1 MIPLFKVAMNPEASK
16 AVEKVLLSGFIGQ
29 GEVVEEFERQLKQS
43 FNNSYLITVN
53 SGTSAL
59 HLALRLIKDKHPE
72 KKYIISTALTCTA
85 TNWAIL
91 AAGFEIIWADIDPN
105 TLNICPESVLKLTL
119 EEKTYYEIAAV
130 MVVHWG
136 GAAADVKKIK
146 SLTGLDIIE
155 DCAHAFGS
163 YYELPATKDESTL
176 VGNSGNYCCFSFQ
189 AIKHLTTGDGGMLI
203 LPNEEE
209 YKKAK
214 LLRWYGIDRE
224 GDRKDFRC
232 EAPINDWGYKFH
244 MNDINAAIGIENL
257 KIFGDNVR
265 RHQNNAGFYDWWL
278 NENSRHITPLYYDE
292 GSSYW
297 IYSILVED
305 RDNFQRAMKDRGVMT
320 SQVHERNDLH
330 PCVKEF
336 KKELPNVEQVIGKL
350 SSLPVGWWVTDKD
363 REYIVEQ
370 IKKGW

>member
-1 MIPLFKVAMNPEASK
+1 MIPLFKVAMNPEADK
-16 AVEKVLLSGFIGQ
+16 AVGKVLNSGFIGQ
-29 GEVVEEFERQLKQS
+29 GEVVEMFEFQLEQC
-43 FNNSYLITVN
+43 FNNSYLVTVN

-59 HLALRLIKDKHPE
+59 HLALRLIKDKHPD
-72 KKYIISTALTCTA
+72 KKYIISTPLTCTA

-91 AAGFEIIWADIDPN
+91 AAGFEIIWADIEPN
-105 TLNICPESVLKLTL
+105 TLNICPLSVAKSVTPLV
-119 EEKTYYEIAAV
+119 AAV

-146 SLTGLDIIE
+146 SMTGLDIIE

-163 YYELPATKDESTL
+163 YYELPATQEENTK

-232 EAPINDWGYKFH
+232 EEPIKDWGYKFH

-257 KIFGDNVR
+257 KIVGDNIR
-265 RHQNNAGFYDWWL
+265 RHINNAGFYDYWL
-278 NENSRHITPLYYDE
+278 NEYAPKINTLYYDE
-292 GSSYW
+292 GSAYW
-297 IYSILVED
+297 IYSILVEE
-305 RDNFQRAMKDRGVMT
+305 RDNFQKAMKDRGVMC

-330 PCVKEF
+330 PCVSKY
-336 KKELPNVEQVIGKL
+336 KTELPNIEKVIGKL
-350 SSLPVGWWVTDKD
+350 SSLPVGWWVTDED

>member
-1 MIPLFKVAMNPEASK
+1 MIPLFKVAMNPTADK
-16 AVEKVLLSGFIGQ
+16 AVGKVLSSGFIGQ
-29 GEVVEEFERQLKQS
+29 GEVVEEFEYQLRQS
-43 FNNSYLITVN
+43 FNNPYLVTVN

-59 HLALRLIKDKHPE
+59 TLALRIIKDKHPE
-72 KKYIISTALTCTA
+72 KKYIISTPLTCTA

-91 AAGFEIIWADIDPN
+91 AAGFEIIWADIETN
-105 TLNICPESVLKLTL
+105 TLNICPLSVAKCVTPLV
-119 EEKTYYEIAAV
+119 AAV

-146 SLTGLDIIE
+146 ALTGLDIIE

-163 YYELPATKDESTL
+163 YYELPATQDEGTK

-189 AIKHLTTGDGGMLI
+189 AIKHFTTGDGGMLI
-203 LPNEEE
+203 LPGEYE

-232 EAPINDWGYKFH
+232 EEPIKDWGYKFH

-257 KIFGDNVR
+257 KIVSDNIR
-265 RHQNNAGFYDWWL
+265 RHIDNA
-278 NENSRHITPLYYDE
+278 LYYSEQFPSALCSLGTFDYNE

-297 IYSILVED
+297 IYSVMVSK
-305 RDNFQRAMKDRGVMT
+305 RDDFQRAMKRRGVMT

-330 PCVKEF
+330 PCVAKYRT
-336 KKELPNVEQVIGKL
+336 ELPNLEKVIGKL
-350 SSLPVGWWVTDKD
+350 SSIPVGWWVTDED

>member
-1 MIPLFKVAMNPEASK
+1 MIPLFKVAMNPLADEAVK
-16 AVEKVLLSGFIGQ
+16 KVLNSGFIGQ
-29 GEVVEEFERQLKQS
+29 GEIVEQFERLLKRK
-43 FNNSYLITVN
+43 FHNPYLVTVN

-59 HLALRLIKDKHPE
+59 QLALRLIKDKYPG
-72 KKYIISTALTCTA
+72 KDYIISTPLTCTA

-91 AAGFEIIWADIDPN
+91 AAGFKIIWADIDDD
-105 TLNICPESVLKLTL
+105 TLNICPLSVAKVNNPNV
-119 EEKTYYEIAAV
+119 AAV

-136 GAAADVKKIK
+136 GCAADVVKIK
-146 SLTGLDIIE
+146 ALTGLDIIE

-163 YYELPATKDESTL
+163 TYNIKGYTSM

-203 LPNEEE
+203 LPGEYE

-257 KIFGDNVR
+257 KIVDENIA
-265 RHQNNAGFYDWWL
+265 RHTSNAKFYETQLPSIYFNLGTFKFDWQ
-278 NENSRHITPLYYDE
+278 SA
-292 GSSYW
+292 YW
-297 IYSILVED
+297 IYSVKVYH
-305 RDNFQRAMKDRGVMT
+305 RDDFQRAMKDRGVMT

-336 KKELPNVEQVIGKL
+336 KTHLPNLEKVIGQL
-350 SSLPVGWWVTDKD
+350 SSIPVGWWVTDED
-363 REYIVEQ
+363 RDYIVEQ

>member
-1 MIPLFKVAMNPEASK
+1 MIPLFKVAMNPTADK
-16 AVEKVLLSGFIGQ
+16 AVAKVLNSGFIGQ
-29 GEVVEEFERQLKQS
+29 GDVVEMFEFQLEQC
-43 FNNSYLITVN
+43 FNNSYLVTVN

-59 HLALRLIKDKHPE
+59 HLALRLIKDKHPD
-72 KKYIISTALTCTA
+72 KKYIISTPLTCTA

-91 AAGFEIIWADIDPN
+91 VAGFEIIWADIEPN
-105 TLNICPESVLKLTL
+105 TLNICPLSVAKSVTPLV
-119 EEKTYYEIAAV
+119 AAV

-146 SLTGLDIIE
+146 SMTGLDIIE

-163 YYELPATKDESTL
+163 YYELPATMEENTK

-232 EAPINDWGYKFH
+232 EEPIKDWGYKFH
-244 MNDINAAIGIENL
+244 MNDINGAIGIENL
-257 KIFGDNVR
+257 KIVGDNIR
-265 RHQNNAGFYDWWL
+265 RHINNAGFYDYWL
-278 NENSRHITPLYYDE
+278 NEYAPKINTLYYDE
-292 GSSYW
+292 GSAYW
-297 IYSILVED
+297 IYSILVEE
-305 RDNFQRAMKDRGVMT
+305 RDNFQKAMKDRGVMC

-330 PCVKEF
+330 PCVSRYRT
-336 KKELPNVEQVIGKL
+336 ELPNLEKVIGKL
-350 SSLPVGWWVTDKD
+350 SSIPVGWWVTDED

>member
-1 MIPLFKVAMNPEASK
+1 MIPLFRVAMNPEADK
-16 AVEKVLLSGFIGQ
+16 AVAKVLQSGFIGQ
-29 GEVVEEFERQLKQS
+29 GEVVEEFERQLKER
-43 FNNSYLITVN
+43 FKNEYLVTVN

-59 HLALRLIKDKHPE
+59 QLALRLIKDKHPN
-72 KKYIISTALTCTA
+72 KKYIISTPLTCTA

-105 TLNICPESVLKLTL
+105 TLNIHPLSVQACQTD
-119 EEKTYYEIAAV
+119 EVAAV

-136 GAAADVKKIK
+136 GAAADVKWIK

-155 DCAHAFGS
+155 DCAHAFG
-163 YYELPATKDESTL
+163 ATYRNEDIL

-203 LPNEEE
+203 LPSEYD

-232 EAPINDWGYKFH
+232 EAPIKDWGYKFH

-257 KIFGDNVR
+257 KIVDDNIDK
-265 RHQNNAGFYDWWL
+265 HFDNA
-278 NENSRHITPLYYDE
+278 LYYNE
-292 GSSYW
+292 QFLYGVTELRKLEFKPNSSYW
-297 IYSILVED
+297 IYSVKVPR
-305 RDNFQRAMKDRGVMT
+305 RDDFQRAMKDRGIMT
-320 SQVHERNDLH
+320 SQVHERNDIH
-330 PCVKEF
+330 PCVTKY
-336 KKELPNVEQVIGKL
+336 KTKLDILDDIIGEL
-350 SSLPVGWWVTDKD
+350 SSIPVGWWVSQED

>member
-1 MIPLFKVAMNPEASK
+1 MIPLFKVAMNPTADK
-16 AVEKVLLSGFIGQ
+16 AVGKVLSSGFIGQ
-29 GEVVEEFERQLKQS
+29 GEVVEKFELDLKIC
-43 FNNSYLITVN
+43 FNNPHIVTVN

-59 HLALRLIKDKHPE
+59 TLALRIIKDKHPE
-72 KKYIISTALTCTA
+72 KKYIISTPLTCTA

-91 AAGFEIIWADIDPN
+91 AAGFKIIWADIDPN
-105 TLNICPESVLKLTL
+105 TLNICPLSVAKSVTPLV
-119 EEKTYYEIAAV
+119 AAV

-146 SLTGLDIIE
+146 ALTGLDIIE

-163 YYELPATKDESTL
+163 YYELPATQDEGTK

-203 LPNEEE
+203 LPGEYE

-232 EAPINDWGYKFH
+232 EDPIKDWGYKFH

-257 KIFGDNVR
+257 KIVGDNIR
-265 RHQNNAGFYDWWL
+265 RHIDNAAFYSKQFPSALCSLGTFDFDL
-278 NENSRHITPLYYDE
+278 
-292 GSSYW
+292 GSAYW
-297 IYSILVED
+297 IYSVLVSN
-305 RDNFQRAMKDRGVMT
+305 RDDFQRAMKDRGVMT

-330 PCVKEF
+330 PCVAKY
-336 KKELPNVEQVIGKL
+336 KTELPNLEKVIGKL
-350 SSLPVGWWVTDKD
+350 SSIPVGWWVTDED

>member
-16 AVEKVLLSGFIGQ
+16 AVEKVLSSGFIGQ

-43 FNNSYLITVN
+43 FNNPYLVTVN

-59 HLALRLIKDKHPE
+59 QLALRLIKDKHPE
-72 KKYIISTALTCTA
+72 KKYIISTPLTCTA

-105 TLNICPESVLKLTL
+105 TLNICPLSVVKSVTPLV
-119 EEKTYYEIAAV
+119 AAV

-278 NENSRHITPLYYDE
+278 NENSRFITPLYFDE

-305 RDNFQRAMKDRGVMT
+305 RDNFQRAMKERGVMT

-330 PCVKEF
+330 PCVKQF
-336 KKELPNVEQVIGKL
+336 KTELPNIEKVIGKL
-350 SSLPVGWWVTDKD
+350 SSLPVGWWVTDED

>member
-1 MIPLFKVAMNPEASK
+1 MIPLFRVAMNPEADK
-16 AVEKVLLSGFIGQ
+16 AVAKVLQSGFIGQ
-29 GEVVEEFERQLKQS
+29 GEVVEEFERQLKKR
-43 FNNSYLITVN
+43 FNNPYLITVN

-59 HLALRLIKDKHPE
+59 QLALRIIKDKYPE
-72 KKYIISTALTCTA
+72 KKYIISTPLTCTA

-91 AAGFEIIWADIDPN
+91 AAGFEIIWADIQPK
-105 TLNICPESVLKLTL
+105 TLNICPLSVQQCQTQ
-119 EEKTYYEIAAV
+119 EVAAV

-136 GAAADVKKIK
+136 GAAADVERIK
-146 SLTGLDIIE
+146 ALTGLDIIE

-163 YYELPATKDESTL
+163 VYNIKSRDEM

-203 LPNEEE
+203 LPSE
-209 YKKAK
+209 YEYRKAK

-232 EAPINDWGYKFH
+232 EAPIKEWGYKFH

-257 KIFGDNVR
+257 KIVYDNIAK
-265 RHQNNAGFYDWWL
+265 HFDNAFYY
-278 NENSRHITPLYYDE
+278 NEQFSSALCSLGTFDFNKN
-292 GSSYW
+292 SSYW
-297 IYSILVED
+297 IYSVRVSK
-305 RDNFQRAMKDRGVMT
+305 RDDFQRAMKDRGVMT
-320 SQVHERNDLH
+320 SQVHERNDIH
-330 PCVKEF
+330 PCVSKY
-336 KKELPNVEQVIGKL
+336 KVELPNLEKVIGEL
-350 SSLPVGWWVTDKD
+350 SSIPVGWWVTKED

>member
-1 MIPLFKVAMNPEASK
+1 MIPLFKVAMNPEADK
-16 AVEKVLLSGFIGQ
+16 AVGKVLNSGFIGQ
-29 GEVVEEFERQLKQS
+29 GEVVEMFEFQLEQC
-43 FNNSYLITVN
+43 FNNSYLVTVN

-59 HLALRLIKDKHPE
+59 HLALRLIKDKHPD
-72 KKYIISTALTCTA
+72 KKYIISTPLTCTA

-91 AAGFEIIWADIDPN
+91 AAGFEIIWADIEPN
-105 TLNICPESVLKLTL
+105 TLNICPLSVAKSVTPLV
-119 EEKTYYEIAAV
+119 AAV

-146 SLTGLDIIE
+146 SLTGLHIIE

-163 YYELPATKDESTL
+163 YYELPATLEENTK

-232 EAPINDWGYKFH
+232 EEPIKDWGYKFH

-257 KIFGDNVR
+257 KIVGDNIR
-265 RHQNNAGFYDWWL
+265 RHINNAGFYDYWL
-278 NENSRHITPLYYDE
+278 NEYAPKINTLYYDE
-292 GSSYW
+292 GSAYW
-297 IYSILVED
+297 IYSILVEE
-305 RDNFQRAMKDRGVMT
+305 RDNFQKAMKDRGVMC

-330 PCVKEF
+330 PCVSRYRT
-336 KKELPNVEQVIGKL
+336 ELPNLEKVIGKL
-350 SSLPVGWWVTDKD
+350 SSLPVGWWVTDED

>member
-1 MIPLFKVAMNPEASK
+1 MIPLFKVAMNPTAEKS
-16 AVEKVLLSGFIGQ
+16 VGKVLNRGFIGQ
-29 GEVVEEFERQLKQS
+29 GEVVEEFEYQLKQS
-43 FNNSYLITVN
+43 FNNSYLVTVN

-59 HLALRLIKDKHPE
+59 HLALRLIKDKHPD
-72 KKYIISTALTCTA
+72 KKYIISTPLTCTA

-91 AAGFEIIWADIDPN
+91 AAGFEIIWADIDPK
-105 TLNICPESVLKLTL
+105 TLNICPLSVAKCVTPLV
-119 EEKTYYEIAAV
+119 AAV

-163 YYELPATKDESTL
+163 YYELPATLEENTK

-232 EAPINDWGYKFH
+232 EEPIKDWGYKFH
-244 MNDINAAIGIENL
+244 MNDINAVIGIENL
-257 KIFGDNVR
+257 KIVGDNIR
-265 RHQNNAGFYDWWL
+265 RHINNAGFYDYWL
-278 NENSRHITPLYYDE
+278 NEYAPKINTLYYDE
-292 GSSYW
+292 GSAYW
-297 IYSILVED
+297 IYSILVEE
-305 RDNFQRAMKDRGVMT
+305 RDNFQKAMKDRGVMC

-330 PCVKEF
+330 PCVAKYRT
-336 KKELPNVEQVIGKL
+336 ELPNLEKVIGKL
-350 SSLPVGWWVTDKD
+350 SSIPVGWWVTDED
-363 REYIVEQ
+363 REFIVEQ
-370 IKKGW
+370 IKLGW

>member
-1 MIPLFKVAMNPEASK
+1 MIPLFKVAMNTEADK
-16 AVEKVLLSGFIGQ
+16 AVAKVLNSGFIGQ
-29 GEVVEEFERQLKQS
+29 GEVVEMFEFQLEQC
-43 FNNSYLITVN
+43 FNNSYLVTVN

-59 HLALRLIKDKHPE
+59 HLALRLIKDKHPD
-72 KKYIISTALTCTA
+72 KKYIISTPLTCTA

-91 AAGFEIIWADIDPN
+91 AAGFEIIWADIDPK
-105 TLNICPESVLKLTL
+105 TLNICPLSVAECVTPLV
-119 EEKTYYEIAAV
+119 AAV

-136 GAAADVKKIK
+136 GAAADVRKIK
-146 SLTGLDIIE
+146 SMTGLDIIE

-163 YYELPATKDESTL
+163 YYELPATMEENTK

-189 AIKHLTTGDGGMLI
+189 AIKHLTSGDGGMLI

-214 LLRWYGIDRE
+214 LLRWFGIDRE

-232 EAPINDWGYKFH
+232 EEPIKDWGYKFH

-257 KIFGDNVR
+257 KIVGDNIR
-265 RHQNNAGFYDWWL
+265 RHINNARFYDYWL
-278 NENSRHITPLYYDE
+278 NEYAPKINTLYFNE
-292 GSSYW
+292 GSAYW
-297 IYSILVED
+297 IYSILVEE
-305 RDNFQRAMKDRGVMT
+305 RDNFQKAMKDRGVMC

-330 PCVKEF
+330 PCVSRYRT
-336 KKELPNVEQVIGKL
+336 ELPNLEKVIGKL
-350 SSLPVGWWVTDKD
+350 SSIPVGWWVTDED

>member
-1 MIPLFKVAMNPEASK
+1 MIPLFKVAMNPEADK
-16 AVEKVLLSGFIGQ
+16 AVSKVLQSGFIGQ
-29 GEVVEEFERQLKQS
+29 GEVVEEFERQLKER
-43 FNNSYLITVN
+43 FKNEYLVTVN

-59 HLALRLIKDKHPE
+59 QLALRLIKDKHPN
-72 KKYIISTALTCTA
+72 KKYIISTPLTCTA

-105 TLNICPESVLKLTL
+105 TLNIHPLSVQACQTD
-119 EEKTYYEIAAV
+119 EVAAV

-136 GAAADVKKIK
+136 GAAADVKWIK
-146 SLTGLDIIE
+146 ALTGLDIIE

-163 YYELPATKDESTL
+163 TYRNEDIL

-203 LPNEEE
+203 LPSEYD

-232 EAPINDWGYKFH
+232 EAPIKDWGYKFH

-257 KIFGDNVR
+257 KIVDDNIDK
-265 RHQNNAGFYDWWL
+265 HFDNA
-278 NENSRHITPLYYDE
+278 LYYNE
-292 GSSYW
+292 Q
-297 IYSILVED
+297 LVYME
-305 RDNFQRAMKDRGVMT
+305 
-320 SQVHERNDLH
+320 
-330 PCVKEF
+330 
-336 KKELPNVEQVIGKL
+336 
-350 SSLPVGWWVTDKD
+350 
-363 REYIVEQ
+363 
-370 IKKGW
+370 

>member
-1 MIPLFKVAMNPEASK
+1 MIPLFKVAMNPDA
-16 AVEKVLLSGFIGQ
+16 EKSVGNVLNSGFIGQ
-29 GEVVEEFERQLKQS
+29 GEVVEKFERQLKES
-43 FNNSYLITVN
+43 FNNNNIITVN

-59 HLALRLIKDKHPE
+59 QLALRLIKDKHPE
-72 KKYIISTALTCTA
+72 KKYIISTPMTCTA

-91 AAGFEIIWADIDPN
+91 AAGFEIIWADIEPN
-105 TLNICPESVLKLTL
+105 TLNICPLSVAKN
-119 EEKTYYEIAAV
+119 INSNVAAV

-136 GAAADVKKIK
+136 GSAANVKLIK

-163 YYELPATKDESTL
+163 YYELPVFPDEVTK

-203 LPNEEE
+203 LPNEQE

-257 KIFGDNVR
+257 KIVGDNIKT
-265 RHQNNAGFYDWWL
+265 HMNNAGFYDWWL
-278 NENSRHITPLYYDE
+278 HENCKLITPLDFDN
-292 GSSYW
+292 GSAYW

-305 RDNFQRAMKDRGVMT
+305 RDNFQIAMKDRGVMT

-336 KKELPNVEQVIGKL
+336 KTELPNLEAVIGKL
-350 SSLPVGWWVTDKD
+350 SSLPVGWWVTNEN

>member
-1 MIPLFKVAMNPEASK
+1 MIPLFKVAMNETADK
-16 AVEKVLLSGFIGQ
+16 AVGKVLSSGFIGQ
-29 GEVVEEFERQLKQS
+29 GEVVDKFELDLKIC
-43 FNNSYLITVN
+43 FNNSYIVTVN

-59 HLALRLIKDKHPE
+59 TLALRIIKDKHPE
-72 KKYIISTALTCTA
+72 KKYIISTPLTCTA

-105 TLNICPESVLKLTL
+105 TLNICPLSVAKSVTPLV
-119 EEKTYYEIAAV
+119 AAV

-146 SLTGLDIIE
+146 ALTGLDIIE

-163 YYELPATKDESTL
+163 YYEFYASLDESTK

-203 LPNEEE
+203 LPGEYE

-232 EAPINDWGYKFH
+232 EEPIKDWGYKFH

-257 KIFGDNVR
+257 KIVGDNIR
-265 RHQNNAGFYDWWL
+265 RHIDNA
-278 NENSRHITPLYYDE
+278 SYYSKQFPSALCSLGTFDFDL
-292 GSSYW
+292 GSAYW
-297 IYSILVED
+297 IYSVLVSN
-305 RDNFQRAMKDRGVMT
+305 RDDFQRAMKDRGVMT

-330 PCVKEF
+330 PCVAKYRT
-336 KKELPNVEQVIGKL
+336 ELPNLEKVIGKL
-350 SSLPVGWWVTDKD
+350 SSIPVGWWVTDED

>member
-1 MIPLFKVAMNPEASK
+1 MIPLFKVAMNPMAEK
-16 AVEKVLLSGFIGQ
+16 AVGNVLNSGFIGQ
-29 GEVVEEFERQLKQS
+29 GEIVEKFESQLKES
-43 FNNSYLITVN
+43 FNNNNLVTVN

-59 HLALRLIKDKHPE
+59 HLALRLIKDKHPD
-72 KKYIISTALTCTA
+72 KKYIISTPLTCTA

-91 AAGFEIIWADIDPN
+91 AAGFKIIWADIEKD
-105 TLNICPESVLKLTL
+105 TLNICPLSVAQN
-119 EEKTYYEIAAV
+119 KTPLVAAV

-136 GAAADVKKIK
+136 GSPANVDLIK
-146 SLTGLDIIE
+146 SITGLDIIE
-155 DCAHAFGS
+155 DCAHAFAS
-163 YYELPATKDESTL
+163 YYELPVFPDDDTK

-203 LPNEEE
+203 LPNKAE

-224 GDRKDFRC
+224 NDRKDFRC
-232 EAPINDWGYKFH
+232 EAPINDWGYKMH

-257 KIFGDNVR
+257 QIVGDNIKK
-265 RHQNNAGFYDWWL
+265 HINNAAFYDFWL
-278 NENSRHITPLYYDE
+278 RENCERITPLKFNF

-297 IYSILVED
+297 IYSFIVED
-305 RDNFQRAMKDRGVMT
+305 RNNFQKAMKDRGVMT

-336 KKELPNVEQVIGKL
+336 KTSLPNLESVIKKL
-350 SSLPVGWWVTDKD
+350 SSIPVGWWVTEED
-363 REYIVEQ
+363 RNYIVEQ

>member
-1 MIPLFKVAMNPEASK
+1 VVKSVTPLV
-16 AVEKVLLSGFIGQ
+16 
-29 GEVVEEFERQLKQS
+29 
-43 FNNSYLITVN
+43 
-53 SGTSAL
+53 
-59 HLALRLIKDKHPE
+59 
-72 KKYIISTALTCTA
+72 
-85 TNWAIL
+85 
-91 AAGFEIIWADIDPN
+91 
-105 TLNICPESVLKLTL
+105 
-119 EEKTYYEIAAV
+119 AAV

-203 LPNEEE
+203 LPGEYE

-278 NENSRHITPLYYDE
+278 NECEPKINTLAFDS

-297 IYSILVED
+297 IFSILVED

-330 PCVKEF
+330 PCVKQF
-336 KKELPNVEQVIGKL
+336 KTELPNIDKVIGKL
-350 SSLPVGWWVTDKD
+350 SSLPVGWWVTDED
-363 REYIVEQ
+363 REYIVKQ